1 MRKILLAFLIVCF
14 VHEVSAQFVTIPDSN
29 FRKYLLAHFPSAMLG
44 NTMDTTYPGIVNATS
59 VDCDSMFIVDIDGIQ
74 YFDNLVYLSCEYNLI
89 KSFPNLPNTITTI
102 ICKVNQLDSLPS
114 MLPPNLTDLY
124 CESNQLKKLPIFPI
138 STLRVN
144 CSYNLIDTIV
154 SFPTQI
160 EEYYCASNLIQHLP
174 VFPNSIVRFNCAG
187 NMINTL
193 PSLPPLLQYLY
204 VSSNPLGVLPTLPSS
219 LVTLVCGNN
228 NLTGLPTLPIN
239 LDTLV
244 CSNNM
249 LSTLPSLPI
258 NMAYLNCELNSITM
272 LPTLPNDLVVLN
284 CNNNLLTTLPSL
296 PPNLDM
302 LNCSVNSIPSLPF
315 LPLSL
320 RFLDYSANPITT
332 MPSLPMNLNI
342 LIWNWNPTPILP
354 SLPASLW
361 FLEANHN
368 LLDSLPTLPVN
379 LNHLSCSNDSLLVLP
394 PLPQSLNYLD
404 VSSNFLSVL
413 PPLPNQLYTLHFA
426 NNLISTF
433 NTMPSS
439 VRALDCSGNT
449 SIPCLPRMPKSMDY
463 IRFNNTSINCLP
475 SHFLI
480 LDSSKCSNNL
490 NTVPLCLPASG
501 CLCVWNIAGN
511 LHSYIASTCQQ
522 DSITPGANVLGLKVG
537 LYKNGLLQNDMFLTS
552 RGEYSFDT
560 GDNDT
565 LDVVPMLA
573 GTQFIVACPSSG
585 TQQVILSPL
594 DSMKPSINFAVECNG
609 IDAGVQSMAGRFRP
623 GVISHISLKAGDLA
637 QMFNV
642 ICTTINPGTV
652 TTVIE
657 GPVTYLQPSVNA
669 LTPSLIN
676 GNVLT
681 YNVSNLS
688 ALDYKTAFGID
699 VITDISATMGSKVC
713 VKTEITN
720 VANDI
725 NATNDKMEVC
735 FPVVNSFDPNAKYVS
750 PASNSEPGD
759 WLTYTIQFQNTG
771 NDTAYKIVVR
781 DTLSENLDEAS
792 FTYMGSSHNAEVVKN
807 GKFLAFEF
815 NDINLLDSLHNEPES
830 HGWLQFKI
838 QLKTMLPY
846 GTKTYNRASIYF
858 DFNDP
863 ILTNIATNY
872 IGPDTT
878 YEVGSNPIKVPN
890 AITPNRDGLNDIF
903 HVINNN
909 YLTTK
914 SIKID
919 QIVILNRYGQQMYI
933 GGGNEF
939 KWEPMQDVP
948 LDVYAYKIVY
958 HTFSGNSYIQ
968 RGDIVLIR

>member
-1 MRKILLAFLIVCF
+1 
-14 VHEVSAQFVTIPDSN
+14 
-29 FRKYLLAHFPSAMLG
+29 
-44 NTMDTTYPGIVNATS
+44 
-59 VDCDSMFIVDIDGIQ
+59 
-74 YFDNLVYLSCEYNLI
+74 
-89 KSFPNLPNTITTI
+89 
-102 ICKVNQLDSLPS
+102 
-114 MLPPNLTDLY
+114 
-124 CESNQLKKLPIFPI
+124 
-138 STLRVN
+138 
-144 CSYNLIDTIV
+144 
-154 SFPTQI
+154 
-160 EEYYCASNLIQHLP
+160 
-174 VFPNSIVRFNCAG
+174 
-187 NMINTL
+187 
-193 PSLPPLLQYLY
+193 
-204 VSSNPLGVLPTLPSS
+204 
-219 LVTLVCGNN
+219 
-228 NLTGLPTLPIN
+228 
-239 LDTLV
+239 
-244 CSNNM
+244 
-249 LSTLPSLPI
+249 
-258 NMAYLNCELNSITM
+258 
-272 LPTLPNDLVVLN
+272 
-284 CNNNLLTTLPSL
+284 
-296 PPNLDM
+296 
-302 LNCSVNSIPSLPF
+302 
-315 LPLSL
+315 
-320 RFLDYSANPITT
+320 
-332 MPSLPMNLNI
+332 
-342 LIWNWNPTPILP
+342 
-354 SLPASLW
+354 
-361 FLEANHN
+361 
-368 LLDSLPTLPVN
+368 
-379 LNHLSCSNDSLLVLP
+379 
-394 PLPQSLNYLD
+394 
-404 VSSNFLSVL
+404 
-413 PPLPNQLYTLHFA
+413 
-426 NNLISTF
+426 
-433 NTMPSS
+433 
-439 VRALDCSGNT
+439 
-449 SIPCLPRMPKSMDY
+449 
-463 IRFNNTSINCLP
+463 
-475 SHFLI
+475 

-609 IDAGVQSMAGRFRP
+609 IEAGVQSMAGRFRP

-699 VITDISATMGSKVC
+699 VITDISATMGSEVC

-750 PASNSEPGD
+750 PSSNSEPGD

-939 KWEPMQDVP
+939 KWEPIQDVP